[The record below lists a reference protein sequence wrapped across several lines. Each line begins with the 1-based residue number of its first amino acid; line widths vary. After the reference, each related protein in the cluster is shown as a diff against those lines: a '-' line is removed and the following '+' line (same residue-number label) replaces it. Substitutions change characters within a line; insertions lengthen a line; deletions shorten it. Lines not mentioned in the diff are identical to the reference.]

1 MTKRTDWFR
10 SFLLANKD
18 ENLKMVDMYPP
29 FTQTLAIGLLNL
41 NLACLFLLNLVK
53 GDG

>member
-1 MTKRTDWFR
+1 MKKERTDSVLFCWQ
-10 SFLLANKD
+10 KD
-18 ENLKMVDMYPP
+18 ENLKMVDTYPP